1 MRSSRSSEAPIADD
15 MIRLNWTRNSS
26 SNIVISSEDN
36 DIMYEISSPNLF
48 TNRVTTITRLD
59 KSSGEKVFAGEI
71 AWKALQIQT
80 QVRTGWQ
87 NCEWMLAREWL
98 NEPNNK
104 GISTAR
110 TFTGAQ
116 GVKYRWKVRNLKRH
130 VRVSMLIQIFARAH
144 SDV

>member
-1 MRSSRSSEAPIADD
+1 MAGRPRSSRSSAAPIADD

-36 DIMYEISSPNLF
+36 EIMYEISSPNLF

-71 AWKALQIQT
+71 AWKALQIQN
-80 QVRTGWQ
+80 QVRIGWQ

-116 GVKYRWKVRNLKRH
+116 GAKYRWKVRNLKRH
-130 VRVSMLIQIFARAH
+130 
-144 SDV
+144 